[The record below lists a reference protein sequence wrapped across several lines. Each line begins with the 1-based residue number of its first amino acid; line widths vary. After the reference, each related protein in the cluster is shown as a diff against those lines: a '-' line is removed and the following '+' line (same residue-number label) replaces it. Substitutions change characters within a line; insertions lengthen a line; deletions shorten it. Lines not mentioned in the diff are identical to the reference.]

1 VSSEESCLGLPIISV
16 IVVNYNGSDHISECL
31 HALVADTISPE
42 SEILVVDNA
51 STDNSI
57 SIIKHIAAN
66 LPSVQLISSDFNRG
80 YPGGINLGLS
90 RAKGRYIAILNM
102 DTFVKPGWLCE
113 PVAFLEANASAGAVS
128 PLLVLYEDEFRVN
141 AIGQNV
147 HVTGLGFNRGLG
159 IDREKIGDTPIAVS
173 GIHGAAFVTRKE
185 IMDQIGGL
193 DENPFLYHED
203 VDFSWL
209 LLLMGFDLYCLPKST
224 VCHKYFLTM
233 YPEKLYLL
241 ERNRVFMLLSHL
253 DYLSTFILFPLLLF
267 TEFLMWSYC
276 LLRGTGFLKAKAQSY
291 FWLINQ
297 RHHLKERKK
306 FLQTLRERS
315 DWQVLQK
322 LSWNYAWDQF
332 LVLGRERGISR
343 RQPSGGIPIP
353 ASEERQQNIK

>member
-1 VSSEESCLGLPIISV
+1 MINEEIRSDLPIITV
-16 IVVNYNGSDHISECL
+16 IVVNYNGSDHIAECL
-31 HALVADTISPE
+31 HALVTDSISPE
-42 SEILVVDNA
+42 KEILVVDNA
-51 STDNSI
+51 SSDNSV
-57 SIIKHIAAN
+57 SVIKDIAAN
-66 LPSVQLISSDFNRG
+66 FPSIRLIPSDFNRG

-90 RAKGRYIAILNM
+90 FARGQYIAILNM
-102 DTFVKPGWLCE
+102 DTFVNPGWLCE
-113 PVAFLEANASAGAVS
+113 PVSFLDANHSAGAVS
-128 PLLVLYEDEFRVN
+128 PMLVFYDDKNHVN
-141 AIGQNV
+141 AIGQDV
-147 HVTGLGFNRGLG
+147 HVSGLGFNRGLG
-159 IDREKIGDTPIAVS
+159 DSRDEIGDTPIAVS

-209 LLLMGFDLYCLPKST
+209 LLHMGFDLYCLPKST

-253 DYLSTFILFPLLLF
+253 TILSILLLMPLLMI
-267 TEFLMWSYC
+267 TEFLMWSFC
-276 LLRGTGFLKAKAQSY
+276 LLRGKVFIKAKARSY
-291 FWLINQ
+291 IWLINQ

-306 FLQTLRERS
+306 FLQTLRKRS

-332 LVLGRERGISR
+332 LVLGRERGISE
-343 RQPSGGIPIP
+343 RQPPGGILIP
-353 ASEERQQNIK
+353 ASEKRQQNPK